1 MLQFPKT
8 VNDSDVMLT
17 LKKNMFSLSI
27 LTHRNIQTIVLVMS
41 YLACAR
47 FLPLSCH
54 RFLYSI
60 SILLK
65 DMLVFMMP
73 ITVCFFISYTMA
85 SFQKKALV
93 FITALLVFEF
103 MSNFLSVWFGYACG
117 HVTQHWIDPLK
128 VYTDTTSLL
137 IPLFKLPFHKPA
149 YWTPDKG
156 VIVGVILGLLPLQRF
171 LNPGKKVVEIILSRF
186 FARLIPLFILGFLAN
201 MYCSKM
207 LIHIIHH
214 YGTLV
219 IFLLLFLAIYI
230 AFIFLVG
237 SNFSLKKTIESI
249 QNLLPAGGVAVT
261 SSCSLSTMPLTIEG
275 TSKNLENPELAKAL
289 IPATTNVQ
297 QIGDCIVNS
306 FLCFLICSS
315 FMDIPSAW
323 VWLKFSIVFAIA
335 RFATTA
341 VIGGA
346 IFLMIPIY
354 EAYLGFKP
362 EMVALIL
369 ALNVVLDPIVTVS
382 NVMANG
388 GLCRV
393 FERFL
398 KKFI

>member
-1 MLQFPKT
+1 ML
-8 VNDSDVMLT
+8 
-17 LKKNMFSLSI
+17 SLSI
-27 LTHRNIQTIVLVMS
+27 LNQRNVQTIILVTS
-41 YLACAR
+41 YLAFAQ

-54 RFLYSI
+54 RFLYST

-73 ITVCFFISYTMA
+73 ITVCFFISYTMS

-93 FITALLVFEF
+93 FITVLLAFEF
-103 MSNFLSVWFGYACG
+103 MSNFFSVWFGYTCG
-117 HVTQHWIDPLK
+117 HITQHLIDPLK
-128 VYTDTTSLL
+128 VYTDTTSTLS
-137 IPLFKLPFHKPA
+137 PLFKLPFQKPA

-156 VIVGVILGLLPLQRF
+156 VIVGVILGFLPLQRF
-171 LNPGKKVVEIILSRF
+171 LNPGKKIVEIILSRF
-186 FARLIPLFILGFLAN
+186 FARLIPLFILGFVAN

-207 LIHIIHH
+207 LAHIIHH

-219 IFLLLFLAIYI
+219 IFLLAFLALYI
-230 AFIFLVG
+230 VMIFIIG
-237 SNFSLKKTIESI
+237 SGFCLKKTIKSI
-249 QNLLPAGGVAVT
+249 QNLLPAGSVAVT
-261 SSCSLSTMPLTIEG
+261 SCCSLSTMPLTIQG
-275 TSKNLENPELAKAL
+275 TSKNLDDPELAKAL

-306 FLCFLICSS
+306 FLCFLICSN
-315 FMDIPSAW
+315 FIAIPSAF
-323 VWLKFSIVFAIA
+323 VWFKFSVVFALA
-335 RFATTA
+335 RFTTTG
-341 VIGGA
+341 VLGGA

-354 EAYLGFKP
+354 ESYLGFTP

-369 ALNVVLDPIVTVS
+369 ALNVVLDPIVTAS